1 MASIGLNAANPS
13 LPTVDR
19 GGKCFYY
26 YSPERGE
33 SVFGILSRYG
43 WDENIFRQ

>member
-1 MASIGLNAANPS
+1 MSCWFILVNMRKNILSLCLAGGAVMASIGLNAANPS

-26 YSPERGE
+26 
-33 SVFGILSRYG
+33 
-43 WDENIFRQ
+43 